1 MPVVRVDRPH
11 RQQPAAQEAPVEHV
25 VFFTAPDGATAFRRV
40 DGLEDAV
47 RLVEHLRNV
56 EGVHQVSVH
65 PLGEEV
71 PLAFRTWY
79 RVEVPAGAAP
89 VVPQQAVAEEAS
101 SPSVEVPGLEVAPV
115 PVLAD
120 EAPVVAEPVVDEV
133 VEPAA
138 EPVVEAAV
146 DQAVE
151 PVAEAEPAY
160 EPAPELAPEP
170 VPAAAGP
177 RDDLKSLGFFAT

>member
-11 RQQPAAQEAPVEHV
+11 SQQPAAQEAPVEHV

-101 SPSVEVPGLEVAPV
+101 SPSVEVPAVEVPV
-115 PVLAD
+115 PVLVD
-120 EAPVVAEPVVDEV
+120 EAPAVAEPAVDEPV
-133 VEPAA
+133 AEVEPA
-138 EPVVEAAV
+138 VEAAV